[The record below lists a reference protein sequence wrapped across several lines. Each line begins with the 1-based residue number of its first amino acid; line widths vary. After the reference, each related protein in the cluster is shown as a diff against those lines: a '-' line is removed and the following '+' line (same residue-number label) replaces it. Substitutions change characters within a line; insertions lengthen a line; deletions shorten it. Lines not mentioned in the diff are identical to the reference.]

1 MQSNA
6 SVNEEFIDLIDEIKP
21 PTGNIHLKYKTPLNS
36 YVRDFLIN
44 LPKFN
49 EIKFF
54 INNDIIRLECKI
66 IDYDNDRFRY
76 INYEINDF
84 ICKNIHDKFNSN
96 MNRLGGINNVLCK
109 CDNLKELYFYE
120 INNHDRFLNN
130 RLNNDLSILYITY
143 IYNAEFSF
151 LESVRYSLTI
161 KNFCINHLLYFEH
174 ITPLNCQKFVIERL
188 ELIMSDVSDE
198 NLEYITDSFLIL
210 IHDVNE
216 VIINDIV
223 GYKSFYNYTIFLRNL
238 RDNCDK
244 LTKESIDSINNFLI
258 Y

>member
-84 ICKNIHDKFNSN
+84 DSRKDILPFDPL
-96 MNRLGGINNVLCK
+96 RNVL
-109 CDNLKELYFYE
+109 D
-120 INNHDRFLNN
+120 
-130 RLNNDLSILYITY
+130 
-143 IYNAEFSF
+143 FSF
-151 LESVRYSLTI
+151 
-161 KNFCINHLLYFEH
+161 
-174 ITPLNCQKFVIERL
+174 PLSTKTQ
-188 ELIMSDVSDE
+188 
-198 NLEYITDSFLIL
+198 IL
-210 IHDVNE
+210 
-216 VIINDIV
+216 
-223 GYKSFYNYTIFLRNL
+223 GM
-238 RDNCDK
+238 
-244 LTKESIDSINNFLI
+244 
-258 Y
+258 